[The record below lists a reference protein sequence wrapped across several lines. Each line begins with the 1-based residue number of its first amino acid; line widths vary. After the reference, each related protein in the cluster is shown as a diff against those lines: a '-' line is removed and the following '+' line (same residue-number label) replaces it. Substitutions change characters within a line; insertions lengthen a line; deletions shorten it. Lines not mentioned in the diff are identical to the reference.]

1 MYSSHYRESGKVV
14 DEIGMER
21 VVRMRSEDRQPS
33 KRVFPLLQNLDLDT
47 VTFAQIQSTGNP
59 ITIQD
64 MNEQEMLDLIIV
76 NLARLC
82 TVSEW
87 DGLLSAGAS
96 AVTVDPSQVTFATNY
111 AAFQPLTGCPPYGT
125 NSNTLSNDGDYY
137 PTEWQ
142 TTTAQTGSNMR
153 VAIYS
158 SDDNG
163 MPETLK
169 GTATVPLDATG
180 RITETLSAATEGLDV
195 VKGSLY
201 YVGWFGD
208 NSGTASTIGA
218 IPQLGYTSIAYGG
231 GNNAMG
237 NISSWIMTSAT
248 STTAPTTFVT
258 NETTYNGF
266 PFIAGGY

>member
-1 MYSSHYRESGKVV
+1 MVCLV
-14 DEIGMER
+14 
-21 VVRMRSEDRQPS
+21 RSEDRKPS
-33 KRVFPLLQNLDLDT
+33 RRVFPLLQNLDLDT
-47 VTFAQIQSTGNP
+47 VTFAQIASTGDP

-64 MNEQEMLDLIIV
+64 MNEQEMIDLIIV

-82 TVSEW
+82 VAGEW
-87 DGLLSAGAS
+87 DGLLSAGAG
-96 AVTVDPSQVTFATNY
+96 AVTVDPSQITFATNF

-125 NSNTLSNDGDYY
+125 NSNQLSSGSDYY
-137 PTEWQ
+137 PTEWA
-142 TTTAQTGSNMR
+142 TRPFIASRTDTLTEVAMKCATAQTGSSMR

-180 RITETLSAATEGLDV
+180 RITTTLSAATEGLAV

-208 NSGTASTIGA
+208 NSGTAATIGA
-218 IPQLGYTSIAYGG
+218 IPELGYTSIAYGG

-237 NISSWIMTSAT
+237 NISSWVMTSAT